1 MPLWVRLYRCAPG
14 GVLQLVKVKELL
26 PSGDEII
33 LLLAECVL
41 DSIASVDC
49 VAVDEMFPLFC
60 SLGDTGSVLAIKT
73 GGFCLVLQLGCV
85 HIVPLDTQDFGR
97 KSTMGA
103 TFEAAEQAMQE
114 DMLTGL
120 MGQQGE

>member
-1 MPLWVRLYRCAPG
+1 MPLWVCLYRCAAG
-14 GVLQLVKVKELL
+14 GVLQLDKVKEILL
-26 PSGDEII
+26 SGDEII
-33 LLLAECVL
+33 LLLSACML
-41 DSIASVDC
+41 DSIASV
-49 VAVDEMFPLFC
+49 VSTAVEEMFPLFC

-73 GGFCLVLQLGCV
+73 GGFCLALQLGSV
-85 HIVPLDTQDFGR
+85 HIVPLDTQDFSR
-97 KSTMGA
+97 KPTMGA